1 MTSRTTSQIVT
12 FRRPFWVSGLDRR
25 LPAGTYTIE
34 LEETSVDAPTF
45 QIWKLVATRLHLPR
59 GGNTDRVRVNLE
71 ELNDALTRDA
81 EHPHETSHF
90 GERDDK
96 YDLM

>member
-34 LEETSVDAPTF
+34 LEEVAIEAIALQT
-45 QIWKLVATRLHLPR
+45 WKLVATRIHVPR
-59 GGNTDRVRVNLE
+59 DGNTDYVRINRE
-71 ELNDALTRDA
+71 ELNDALARDA
-81 EHPHETSHF
+81 EYPDETSHF
-90 GERDDK
+90 GKIDTN
-96 YDLM
+96 YDLL